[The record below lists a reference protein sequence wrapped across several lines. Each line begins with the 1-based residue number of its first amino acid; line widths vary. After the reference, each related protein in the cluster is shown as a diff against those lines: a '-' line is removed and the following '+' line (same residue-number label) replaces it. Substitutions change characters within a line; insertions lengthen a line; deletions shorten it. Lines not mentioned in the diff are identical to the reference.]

1 MSNAIQEDSAIF
13 YQMLTEGLGG
23 ESNSDKERVAVWALV
38 ENSHRL

>member
-1 MSNAIQEDSAIF
+1 MSNAIQEDSTTF

-38 ENSHRL
+38 DSH